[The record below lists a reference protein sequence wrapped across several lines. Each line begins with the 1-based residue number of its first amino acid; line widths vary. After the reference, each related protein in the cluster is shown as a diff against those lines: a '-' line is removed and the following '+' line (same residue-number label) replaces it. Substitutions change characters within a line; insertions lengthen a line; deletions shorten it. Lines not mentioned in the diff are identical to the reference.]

1 MAKKKDLGRKIYF
14 ICLIVYIVALVAASL
29 FGVSIVW
36 NYAEE
41 YEFSRPEKVID
52 AYVTELNQN
61 NWTDSMRDVVKAMPH
76 EMQTDAECI
85 EFVKEMLSGEITYSR
100 TATEKGYDGTTYAL
114 LCDGKK
120 FGTVTIVEDKSYADK
135 MKYGMLPWMVAN
147 ESFDFTALYSN
158 FEITIPSTFTVEL
171 NGNELGEEYIVETG
185 IKLDVF
191 EDYYDSCP
199 NLPTKVT
206 YRFDNVFG
214 MVKPVV
220 YDERGDEFI
229 IDESKGDM
237 QYISYCNEAMMLRLK
252 DFAYTFSD
260 RYFNY
265 ITGLVDPTYG
275 YQRLATIMKA
285 GSDLDM
291 RMNAALDGLSWAHTQ
306 SLVIESVVLNS
317 GINMGDGYYLADVSA
332 ETVTLE
338 PGKGEVRATQNFK
351 LVIQDS
357 ANELRALMLE
367 LY

>member
-1 MAKKKDLGRKIYF
+1 MAKKKDLGRRIYY
-14 ICLIVYIVALVAASL
+14 ICLVVYIIALLAASV
-29 FGVSIVW
+29 FGLGIVW
-36 NYAEE
+36 GYAEE
-41 YEFSRPEKVID
+41 YELSRPENAID
-52 AYVTELNQN
+52 AYVAELDRN
-61 NWTDSMRDVVKAMPH
+61 NWMDSMRDVVKEMPH

-85 EFVKEMLSGEITYSR
+85 EFVKEMLSGEITYNR
-100 TATEKGYDGTTYAL
+100 TATEQGYDGSSYAL

-120 FGTVTIVEDKSYADK
+120 FGTVTIVEDQSYADK
-135 MKYGMLPWMVAN
+135 VKYGMLPWMVAN

-158 FEITIPSTFTVEL
+158 FEITVPSTFTVEL
-171 NGNELGEEYIVETG
+171 NGNELGKEYIVEEG

-191 EDYYDSCP
+191 EDYYESCP

-220 YDERGDEFI
+220 YDENGDEFI
-229 IDESKGDM
+229 IDNSKGDM
-237 QYISYCNEAMMLRLK
+237 QYISYCDDAMSARLS

-265 ITGLVDPTYG
+265 ITGIVDPTYG
-275 YQRLATIMKA
+275 YQRLQTIMKA
-285 GSDLDM
+285 GSDLDN
-291 RMNAALDGLSWAHTQ
+291 RMSIALDGLSWAHTQ
-306 SLVIESVVLNS
+306 SLTIESVVLNS
-317 GINMGDGYYLADVSA
+317 AINMGDGFYLADISA
-332 ETVTLE
+332 QTLTFE

-351 LVIQDS
+351 LMVQDS